1 MKPVSERLLKSL
13 TPNLTIG
20 KTMSDDRRELLESAL
35 DQAEEGTLETPVEKE
50 IEVNDDPIQEDSSEE
65 SNDSSQKDNTRDE
78 KGRFKGKETSS
89 DTPEEPELVGE
100 ASDVP
105 DEEVKRPTTWK
116 KEYRDVWDKMQE
128 GKPLNKEEF
137 VKFAEY
143 ANQREAE
150 YKRGVS
156 AYKAEADNARQ
167 ITEAIGPFIPE
178 LQKHGISPSAW
189 INNLGRAHYTLANGS
204 YEQKLSAFNRL
215 AQDYGIQLNQDA
227 IQMPEQAYVDPYQ
240 QQLMQQLQATQQQ
253 VQQLSQ
259 IREQEENARLT
270 QEISR
275 VSSDKERFPHFEMVR
290 EDMAQLLERGLA
302 PNLETAY
309 AKAVRMND
317 EAFKLEQEKLL
328 RSAGSQA
335 SKAQQVAKAKATAVS
350 PKSVTPS
357 GQVSKVDAKDRRS
370 LLMASLADAEGGRV

>member
-1 MKPVSERLLKSL
+1 MSE
-13 TPNLTIG
+13 
-20 KTMSDDRRELLESAL
+20 DRREALEAAL
-35 DQAEEGTLETPVEKE
+35 DQAEEGTLEAPVEKE
-50 IEVNDDPIQEDSSEE
+50 IEVNDDPIQTENTSEEGSEE
-65 SNDSSQKDNTRDE
+65 SSNRDE
-78 KGRFKGKETSS
+78 KGRFKGKSEETSS
-89 DTPEEPELVGE
+89 TDDQEHELVAE
-100 ASDVP
+100 STDA
-105 DEEVKRPTTWK
+105 DEEEIKRPTTWK

-128 GKPLNKEEF
+128 GKPLDKAEF
-137 VKFAEY
+137 AKFAEY

-156 AYKAEADNARQ
+156 AYKAEADHAKQ
-167 ITEAIGPFIPE
+167 ITDAINPFIPE

-204 YEQKLSAFNRL
+204 YEQKLNAFNRL

-227 IQMPEQAYVDPYQ
+227 LQMPEQAYVDPYQ

-253 VQQLSQ
+253 VQQLSA
-259 IREQEENARLT
+259 IREQEENARLSN
-270 QEISR
+270 EISR

-317 EAFKLEQEKLL
+317 EAYKLEQDKLL
-328 RSAGSQA
+328 RSANTQA

-350 PKSVTPS
+350 PRSVTPS
-357 GQVSKVDAKDRRS
+357 GQVKNSDAKDRRS
-370 LLMASLADAEGGRV
+370 LLLASLADAEGGRV